1 MIVFD
6 LPHILLYLLVVI
18 YFVSL
23 PGIFKKAGYEKPIHG
38 YVPIY
43 NLLILLKLMKK
54 PWWWILLM
62 CIPGVN
68 FLMLLILNVN
78 VSFSFGKRKFTDAI
92 IAIVIPHYIVL
103 SASFQEKMTWTG
115 PLIWKS
121 KKEKGLIREWGDA
134 LLFAIVAAGIIRGF
148 FFEAFTIPTGSM
160 EKDLLIGDYLFV
172 NKIAYG
178 PKLPQ
183 TPLAVPFF
191 HNNIPGTYTKSYLHW
206 FGMDYH
212 RLPGYTDVERNDI
225 VVFNYPAGDTA
236 LLGRNKRGDELQGHN
251 YYQFL
256 RDEAFYLC
264 NCSAEQF
271 EQDRDK
277 YYAQARENLLVKNT
291 MTHTFFV
298 DDYNR
303 RVADPTKFEGW
314 IERPTDKKENYI
326 KRCVGIPGDSLE
338 IINGKLIV
346 NGEDAYL
353 DENAQYNYNVIAN
366 RIFDDR
372 IKTSLKE
379 KFDINPSEISI
390 NYSNGAMRIPMSMKA
405 YEEFSKLGY
414 VDSIWVDWKQKG
426 YYNNPDVMKYN
437 YMQIFPNDL
446 ITKDWTEDN
455 MGPWYLPKAGDEI
468 ELNKFNAIF
477 YRRAIESYE
486 KNAYKIDGDSV
497 YINGQLAKTYT
508 FKMNYYWLMGDN
520 RHNSLDSRMWGYV
533 PEDHVVGKAAF
544 IWFSKDNEAGH
555 EGVRWNRI
563 FQSAH

>member
-225 VVFNYPAGDTA
+225 VV
-236 LLGRNKRGDELQGHN
+236 L
-251 YYQFL
+251 
-256 RDEAFYLC
+256 
-264 NCSAEQF
+264 
-271 EQDRDK
+271 
-277 YYAQARENLLVKNT
+277 
-291 MTHTFFV
+291 
-298 DDYNR
+298 
-303 RVADPTKFEGW
+303 
-314 IERPTDKKENYI
+314 
-326 KRCVGIPGDSLE
+326 SL
-338 IINGKLIV
+338 IHI
-346 NGEDAYL
+346 
-353 DENAQYNYNVIAN
+353 
-366 RIFDDR
+366 
-372 IKTSLKE
+372 
-379 KFDINPSEISI
+379 
-390 NYSNGAMRIPMSMKA
+390 
-405 YEEFSKLGY
+405 
-414 VDSIWVDWKQKG
+414 
-426 YYNNPDVMKYN
+426 
-437 YMQIFPNDL
+437 
-446 ITKDWTEDN
+446 
-455 MGPWYLPKAGDEI
+455 
-468 ELNKFNAIF
+468 
-477 YRRAIESYE
+477 
-486 KNAYKIDGDSV
+486 
-497 YINGQLAKTYT
+497 
-508 FKMNYYWLMGDN
+508 
-520 RHNSLDSRMWGYV
+520 
-533 PEDHVVGKAAF
+533 
-544 IWFSKDNEAGH
+544 
-555 EGVRWNRI
+555 
-563 FQSAH
+563 

>member
-1 MIVFD
+1 MFVLDI
-6 LPHILLYLLVVI
+6 PHILLYLLIGI
-18 YFVSL
+18 YFAAL
-23 PGIFKKAGYEKPIHG
+23 PKIFKKAGYKNPVHG
-38 YVPIY
+38 YIPVY
-43 NLLILLKLMKK
+43 NLLILFKLMEK

-62 CIPGVN
+62 CVPGVN

-78 VSFSFGKRKFTDAI
+78 VSFCTGKRTFKDAI
-92 IAIVIPHYIVL
+92 IALLVPHYSVII
-103 SASFQEKMTWTG
+103 ASYDDKQKWTG
-115 PLIWKS
+115 PLVWKN

-191 HNNIPGTYTKSYLHW
+191 HNNIPGSYTQSYLNW

-212 RLPGYTDVERNDI
+212 RVPGYTDVERNDI

-236 LLGRNKRGDELQGHN
+236 LLGKNKRGDELQGHN
-251 YYQFL
+251 YHQFL

-264 NCSAEQF
+264 NCPAEEF
-271 EQDRDK
+271 EQNREEF
-277 YYAQARENLLVKNT
+277 YAQARKNLLDNNT
-291 MTHTFFV
+291 MTHTFTYSQFGE
-298 DDYNR
+298 R
-303 RVADPTKFEGW
+303 IKDPTKFEGW

-326 KRCVGIPGDSLE
+326 KRCVGIAGDTME
-338 IINGKLIV
+338 IVNGKLIV
-346 NGEDAYL
+346 NGADAYL
-353 DENAQYNYNVIAN
+353 DENAQFNYNVISSRN
-366 RIFDDR
+366 FDGR
-372 IKTSLKE
+372 IKDKFKE
-379 KFDINPSEISI
+379 EYDINPSDVGFNSGV
-390 NYSNGAMRIPMSMKA
+390 YRVPMSMKA
-405 YEEFSKLGY
+405 FAEFSKLTY
-414 VDSIWVDWKQKG
+414 IDTTWVNWKPRG
-426 YYNNPDVMKYN
+426 YYNNPEVMKFN
-437 YMQIFPNDL
+437 YMQIFPNNL

-455 MGPWYLPKAGDEI
+455 MGPWYLPKRGDQIAMNE
-468 ELNKFNAIF
+468 FNAIF

-486 KNAYKIDGDSV
+486 KNHFEITPNGV
-497 YINGQLAKTYT
+497 YINGELSETYT

-544 IWFSKDNEAGH
+544 IWYSKDNEKGH
-555 EGVRWNRI
+555 EGVRWGRI